1 MARPFQEANLLR
13 TAILSVLFGGIML
26 AGCAP
31 GLPFHKSTPFAPLP
45 MPPMSMPG
53 KASINGQVYQRDTAE
68 NWYSDHQ
75 NWRVGDVITVNIQE
89 NATASNA
96 INNTTSRK
104 SSIGD
109 AISSFFGLPLS
120 IGNVGGTPI
129 SPNVTGTS
137 SISSAGAG
145 ASQQSNTLISTISA
159 TVTQVLP
166 NGNLAI
172 LGQTRLNSGAGT
184 GAEWI
189 RIAGIVREEDI
200 VNDAVASTEVANA
213 RVEYSGTGQG
223 YEAARMP
230 WLARFFL
237 SLWPF

>member
-1 MARPFQEANLLR
+1 MRKVRHAGFIVLL
-13 TAILSVLFGGIML
+13 AWLL
-26 AGCAP
+26 AGCSA
-31 GLPFHKSTPFAPLP
+31 GMPFHQNKPFAPLP
-45 MPPMSMPG
+45 LPPVATPEKPSIPG
-53 KASINGQVYQRDTAE
+53 QSYQPTTAE

-75 NWRVGDVITVNIQE
+75 AWQVGDVITVDIIE

-96 INNTTSRK
+96 IQNATSQK

-120 IGNVGGTPI
+120 FGNIGGSQI
-129 SPNVTGTS
+129 SPNVTGQS
-137 SISSAGAG
+137 SISNSGSG
-145 ASQQSNTLISTISA
+145 ASTQSNTLITTISA
-159 TVTQVLP
+159 TVTKVLP
-166 NGNLAI
+166 GGNLAI
-172 LGQTRLNSGAGT
+172 LGLTEINSGAGT
-184 GAEWI
+184 GSEWI
-189 RIAGIVREEDI
+189 RISGIVRAED
-200 VNDAVASTEVANA
+200 VSDDTVSSTDIANA

>member
-1 MARPFQEANLLR
+1 MLRNLWLLNR
-13 TAILSVLFGGIML
+13 VRVLALPPMFAGILL

-31 GLPFHKSTPFAPLP
+31 GMPFHKSKPFAPLP

-53 KASINGQVYQRDTAE
+53 KAAIPGQLYQRDTSE

-75 NWRVGDVITVNIQE
+75 NWRVGDLVTVNIQE

-96 INNTTSRK
+96 INNTTSQK

-120 IGNVGGTPI
+120 IGNVDGTSI

-137 SISSAGAG
+137 SISNAGAG

-166 NGNLAI
+166 DGNLAI

-184 GAEWI
+184 GTEWI
-189 RIAGIVREEDI
+189 RIAGIIREEDI
-200 VNDAVASTEVANA
+200 VDDTVASTEVANA

>member
-1 MARPFQEANLLR
+1 MACRLQKENPLR
-13 TAILSVLFGGIML
+13 MNVLSVLISGIML

-31 GLPFHKSTPFAPLP
+31 GMPFHKSKPFTPLP
-45 MPPMSMPG
+45 MPPMSTPG
-53 KASINGQVYQRDTAE
+53 KASINGQVYQRDAAE

-75 NWRVGDVITVNIQE
+75 HWRVGDVITVNIQK

-137 SISSAGAG
+137 SVSSAGAG

-159 TVTQVLP
+159 TVTQTLP

-200 VNDAVASTEVANA
+200 VDDAVPSTEVANA

>member
-1 MARPFQEANLLR
+1 MWAHRYKRLLS
-13 TAILSVLFGGIML
+13 ISIVFVL
-26 AGCAP
+26 AGCAA
-31 GLPFHKSTPFAPLP
+31 GMPFHKTKPFRPLP
-45 MPPMSMPG
+45 LPPMASPQAALVPG
-53 KASINGQVYQRDTAE
+53 QLYQYGASV

-75 NWRVGDVITVNIQE
+75 SWRIGDVVTVDIEE

-96 INNTTSRK
+96 IQNTTSQK

-109 AISSFFGLPLS
+109 AISSFFGLPLTFGKVDGS
-120 IGNVGGTPI
+120 QI
-129 SPNVTGTS
+129 SPNVSGTS
-137 SISSAGAG
+137 AISNAGAG

-159 TVTQVLP
+159 TVTKVLP
-166 NGNLAI
+166 NGNLEI
-172 LGQTRLNSGAGT
+172 LGQTQLNSGTGT
-184 GAEWI
+184 GSEWI
-189 RIAGIVREEDI
+189 RVSGIVRAEDI
-200 VNDAVASTEVANA
+200 QNDTIPSTDVANA

>member
-1 MARPFQEANLLR
+1 MRRKTWTPLILMPFCAAL
-13 TAILSVLFGGIML
+13 L

-31 GLPFHKSTPFAPLP
+31 GMPFHQNKPFAPLP

-53 KASINGQVYQRDTAE
+53 KASIHGQVFQQNTAE

-75 NWRVGDVITVNIQE
+75 NWRVGDLITVNIQE

-104 SSIGD
+104 SSIGN

-129 SPNVTGTS
+129 SPNVTGS
-137 SISSAGAG
+137 SSVSSAGAG
-145 ASQQSNTLISTISA
+145 ASQQSNTLVSTISA

-166 NGNLAI
+166 NGNLSI
-172 LGQTRLNSGAGT
+172 LGQTQLNSGAGT

-200 VNDAVASTEVANA
+200 VNDAIPSTEVANA

>member
-1 MARPFQEANLLR
+1 MPVLTGALL
-13 TAILSVLFGGIML
+13 LG
-26 AGCAP
+26 GCAT
-31 GLPFHKSTPFAPLP
+31 GMPFHKTKPFAPLP

-53 KASINGQVYQRDTAE
+53 KASIQGQVYQRDTAE

-120 IGNVGGTPI
+120 VGNIGGNAL
-129 SPNVTGTS
+129 SPNVTGS
-137 SISSAGAG
+137 SNISSAGAG

-172 LGQTRLNSGAGT
+172 LGQTQLNSGAGT
-184 GAEWI
+184 GSEWI

-200 VNDAVASTEVANA
+200 VDDAVPSTEVANA

-223 YEAARMP
+223 YEAAKMP

>member
-1 MARPFQEANLLR
+1 MQTWQSVRVLLL
-13 TAILSVLFGGIML
+13 TGSL
-26 AGCAP
+26 ALTGCAP
-31 GLPFHKSTPFAPLP
+31 GMPFHQNKPFTPLP
-45 MPPMSMPG
+45 LPPMSQPG
-53 KASINGQVYQRDTAE
+53 PAMVGGQVYQSNTSV

-75 NWRVGDVITVNIQE
+75 TWRVGDLITVDILE

-96 INNTTSRK
+96 INNTTSQK

-109 AISSFFGLPLS
+109 AISSFFGLPLAV
-120 IGNVGGTPI
+120 GNVGGHQI
-129 SPNVTGTS
+129 SPNVSGTS
-137 SISSAGAG
+137 TISNAGAG

-159 TVTQVLP
+159 TVTKVLP
-166 NGNLAI
+166 NGNLEI
-172 LGQTRLNSGAGT
+172 LGQTQLNSGAGT
-184 GAEWI
+184 GSEWI
-189 RIAGIVREEDI
+189 RVSGIVRNEDI
-200 VNDAVASTEVANA
+200 QNDTVPSSDIANA